1 MRENILGLIEAELAR
16 TKEMVLKVS
25 GGTSIAERFPEF
37 RAAIQSR
44 LATINEVNREQ
55 VQLLRR
61 FRGAEQE
68 SEREAFKSACFC
80 PSTPLPPVSAP
91 QVTNQ
96 EGSSQMSFTLIQQAT
111 PRLHRSELA
120 VPGSN
125 PSLFDKAAKG
135 GADIIF
141 LDLEDAVAPDDKE
154 QARKN
159 IIQGLND
166 LDWGNKTMMIRING
180 LDTHYAYRDV
190 VDVVENCPRLDMILI
205 PKTGVPE
212 DVYAIDM
219 LVTQIEQYKKRE
231 KKIGFELLIETALGM
246 ANVERIA
253 QSSKRVEA
261 MSFGVAD
268 YAAST
273 RARTMGIGA
282 PHPDYGILSD
292 KDAEGHRHYYWND
305 PWHYALSRMMVAC
318 RAYGL
323 RPIDGPFGDFSDP
336 DGYLAAAKRAAV
348 LGFEGKWAIHPSQV
362 DLANK
367 VFTPSEAEV
376 TKAKRIVEAMK
387 QAAKEG
393 KGAVSL
399 DGRLIDIAS
408 IRQAEALLNKAKAM
422 GM

>member
-1 MRENILGLIEAELAR
+1 
-16 TKEMVLKVS
+16 
-25 GGTSIAERFPEF
+25 
-37 RAAIQSR
+37 
-44 LATINEVNREQ
+44 
-55 VQLLRR
+55 
-61 FRGAEQE
+61 
-68 SEREAFKSACFC
+68 
-80 PSTPLPPVSAP
+80 
-91 QVTNQ
+91 
-96 EGSSQMSFTLIQQAT
+96 
-111 PRLHRSELA
+111 
-120 VPGSN
+120 
-125 PSLFDKAAKG
+125 
-135 GADIIF
+135 
-141 LDLEDAVAPDDKE
+141 
-154 QARKN
+154 
-159 IIQGLND
+159 
-166 LDWGNKTMMIRING
+166 
-180 LDTHYAYRDV
+180 
-190 VDVVENCPRLDMILI
+190 MILI
-205 PKTGVPE
+205 PKVGVPQ

-219 LVTQIEQYKKRE
+219 LVTQIEQYKKYK
-231 KKIGFELLIETALGM
+231 KKIGLELLIETALGM
-246 ANVERIA
+246 ANVEAIA
-253 QSSKRVEA
+253 QSSPRVEA

-282 PHPDYGILSD
+282 PHPDYGILAD
-292 KDAEGHRHYYWND
+292 KDESGGDRTYYWND

-362 DLANK
+362 DLANQ

-408 IRQAEALLNKAKAM
+408 IRQAQALLDKAAAM